1 MFHIFCYTVV
11 LFESKSSYKQSPF
24 WANMTTVGKLAWQDL
39 AVESLKKIKNGK
51 VTAIIDGW

>member
-1 MFHIFCYTVV
+1 
-11 LFESKSSYKQSPF
+11 
-24 WANMTTVGKLAWQDL
+24 MTTVGKLAWQDL